1 MTVADELRTLGVRG
15 VLITAAEQGKI
26 EKLACAMPECLC
38 PKELGGREH
47 FEPVT
52 EALTHWMPT
61 NDHIELK
68 SAGGHRTIDNA
79 RLAHRLCNRVDYNKS
94 HTISY
99 EKDLASVEKARREAI
114 ERKKQ

>member
-1 MTVADELRTLGVRG
+1 MDAHQRPR
-15 VLITAAEQGKI
+15 
-26 EKLACAMPECLC
+26 
-38 PKELGGREH
+38 
-47 FEPVT
+47 
-52 EALTHWMPT
+52 
-61 NDHIELK
+61 ELK